1 MLPGYISLHVSDVS
15 VCIRVHSSKLRN
27 TKDTRSGSSHKVSL
41 PEISMPVEFND
52 ICVAIVTSPLLLIF
66 KSNIIFE
73 PIVLGETD
81 LYKSARDPHRVKEN
95 ILNQFSFLCQD
106 FND

>member
-95 ILNQFSFLCQD
+95 I
-106 FND
+106 